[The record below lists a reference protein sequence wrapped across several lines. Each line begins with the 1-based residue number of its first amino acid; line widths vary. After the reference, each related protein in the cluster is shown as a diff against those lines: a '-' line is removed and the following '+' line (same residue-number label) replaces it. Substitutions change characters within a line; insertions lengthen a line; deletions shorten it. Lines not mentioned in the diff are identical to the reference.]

1 MRARSSILFGLRV
14 AGAVL
19 FGVIGW
25 RLGDL
30 VSQFVLPAP
39 FNNSQLI
46 HAALALILCL
56 IGIVLVPALFGGMV
70 NDFVERASRIT
81 ATQLV
86 ADFIGLSGG
95 LLIAVFLAFP
105 LASLP
110 EPFGQV
116 LPFLSAVAFGS
127 FGLTVMNLRY
137 KEVFRL
143 LNIRWLDLDEAE
155 AQDGKPVAAHETPP
169 PAEDGVPRESLL
181 LDTSVIVD
189 GRIADIFATGF
200 VRSQL
205 LVPRFVLSELQHIAD
220 STDGIRR
227 ARGRRG
233 LEVLKQLQRDPNSPV
248 RVISKDVPGDYPVD
262 EKLVRLALSMKCPI
276 MTNDYNLNKVASL
289 QGVTVLNINELAN
302 AVKTVLLPGENLQL
316 RIIQE
321 GKEHGQGVGYLED
334 GTMVVVEDGEM
345 HLNKIIPVTVTK
357 ILQTAAGRMIF
368 ARP

>member
-1 MRARSSILFGLRV
+1 MHASSFILFSLRV
-14 AGAVL
+14 SGAVL
-19 FGVIGW
+19 FGLLGW

-30 VSQFVLPAP
+30 VPISILPTVI
-39 FNNSQLI
+39 NDSRLV
-46 HAALALILCL
+46 HDGLALIASL
-56 IGIVLVPALFGGMV
+56 IGIALMPALFGGAIKDML
-70 NDFVERASRIT
+70 ERIGHIT

-86 ADFIGLSGG
+86 ADFIGLSSG

-105 LASLP
+105 LARLP

-127 FGLTVMNLRY
+127 FGLSVMNLRY

-143 LNIRWLDLDEAE
+143 LNLRRLDTDEAPEETTLSSTE
-155 AQDGKPVAAHETPP
+155 A
-169 PAEDGVPRESLL
+169 PRREGLL
-181 LDTSVIVD
+181 LDTSVIID
-189 GRIADIFATGF
+189 GRVTDIVATGF
-200 VRSQL
+200 VRAEL
-205 LVPRFVLSELQHIAD
+205 LVPRFILGELQHIAD
-220 STDGIRR
+220 SADPIRR

-233 LEVLKQLQRDPNSPV
+233 LEVLKQLQRDLNNPV
-248 RVISKDVPGDYPVD
+248 RVISDDVSGELPVD
-262 EKLVRLALSMKCPI
+262 DKLIRLAMSMKCAV

-302 AVKTVLLPGENLQL
+302 AVKTVLLPGENLHL

-334 GTMVVVEDGEM
+334 GTMVVVEDGET
-345 HLNKIIPVTVTK
+345 HLNQIIPVTVTK

>member
-14 AGAVL
+14 SGAVL
-19 FGVIGW
+19 FGLLGW

-30 VSQFVLPAP
+30 VSLALLPASLSS
-39 FNNSQLI
+39 NQLI
-46 HAALALILCL
+46 HASLALVASL
-56 IGIVLVPALFGGMV
+56 IGLVLVPALFGGAI
-70 NDFVERASRIT
+70 NGLLERIGRIT
-81 ATQLV
+81 GTQLV
-86 ADFIGLSGG
+86 ADFIGLGGG

-105 LASLP
+105 LARLP

-116 LPFLSAVAFGS
+116 LPFISAVAFGS
-127 FGLTVMNLRY
+127 FGLSVMNMRY

-143 LNIRWLDLDEAE
+143 LNIRRLESDEAE
-155 AQDGKPVAAHETPP
+155 DTKANSAPVKARET
-169 PAEDGVPRESLL
+169 LL
-181 LDTSVIVD
+181 LDTSVIID
-189 GRIADIFATGF
+189 GRIADIVATGF
-200 VRSQL
+200 VRAQL
-205 LVPRFVLSELQHIAD
+205 LVPRMVLSELQHIAD

-233 LEVLKQLQRDPNSPV
+233 LEVLKQLQREPGDAV
-248 RVISKDVPGDYPVD
+248 QVIHDDVPGDLPVD
-262 EKLVRLALSMKCPI
+262 EKLIRLAMSLKCPI

-334 GTMVVVEDGEM
+334 GTMVVVEDGQTY
-345 HLNKIIPVTVTK
+345 LNKIIPVTVTK
-357 ILQTAAGRMIF
+357 ILQTSAGRMIF

>member
-14 AGAVL
+14 SGAVL

-25 RLGDL
+25 WLGDL
-30 VSQFVLPAP
+30 IPPLALPE
-39 FNNSQLI
+39 FLNNSQLI
-46 HAALALILCL
+46 HAGLALIASL
-56 IGIVLVPALFGGMV
+56 IGIVLVPALFGGVM
-70 NDFVERASRIT
+70 NDLLERIGRIT
-81 ATQLV
+81 GTQLV
-86 ADFIGLSGG
+86 ADFIGLGGG

-105 LASLP
+105 LARLP

-127 FGLTVMNLRY
+127 FGLSVMNLRY

-143 LNIRWLDLDEAE
+143 LNIRRVEPNEAE
-155 AQDGKPVAAHETPP
+155 DKDAAPDTEI
-169 PAEDGVPRESLL
+169 AKIQESML
-181 LDTSVIVD
+181 LDTSVIID
-189 GRIADIFATGF
+189 GRIVDIYATGF
-200 VRSQL
+200 VRAQL
-205 LVPRFVLSELQHIAD
+205 LVPRFVLSELQHVAD
-220 STDGIRR
+220 SSDTIRR

-233 LEVLKQLQRDPNSPV
+233 LDVLKQLQRDRTSPV
-248 RVISKDVPGDYPVD
+248 QVINDDVPGELPVD
-262 EKLVRLALSMKCPI
+262 EKLIRLALSLHCPI

-302 AVKTVLLPGENLQL
+302 AVKTVLLPGENFQL
-316 RIIQE
+316 HIIQE
-321 GKEHGQGVGYLED
+321 GKEQGQGVGYLED
-334 GTMVVVEDGEM
+334 GTMVVVEDGET